1 MINHETKDF
10 FIGQLYLWAKQ
21 NHRPLPWKKEADPYL
36 IWLSE
41 IILQQTRVA
50 QGLPYYNNFKNR
62 FPNVFA
68 LAAAPEDEV
77 LKLWQG
83 LGYYSRAR
91 NLHYSAQF
99 IAREYKG
106 RFPETYDEIRT
117 LKGVGPYTAAAIASF
132 AYQLP
137 HAVVDGNVS
146 RVLSRFLG
154 IDTPI
159 DSNKGKQLFQ
169 ELASALLDTQKPGKY
184 NQHLMDFGATH
195 CTPQK
200 PKCTNCPLQNK
211 CIAFHKQQ
219 VHKLPVKGKKL
230 IKTNRYFHYLILRF
244 DQRTLIK
251 KRTEADI
258 WKHLYEFPLL
268 ETDQS
273 NLSFEK
279 IRNLNLPLNDCWKS
293 ENLTSLKQAGP
304 RKHQLTHQTI
314 VAHFWELELKEINT
328 NQLPEDFICINWKNL
343 DKFAFPRIIDW
354 YLKDNSL
361 NLFSQLQ

>member
-1 MINHETKDF
+1 MINQETKDF
-10 FIGQLYLWAKQ
+10 FIGQLYLWARQ

-41 IILQQTRVA
+41 IILQQTRVE

-62 FPNVFA
+62 FPNVLT
-68 LAAAPEDEV
+68 LADAPEDEV

-91 NLHYSAQF
+91 NLHYTAKF

-106 RFPETYDEIRT
+106 KFPETYEEIRM

-154 IDTPI
+154 IDSPI
-159 DSNKGKQLFQ
+159 DSHQGKQLFQ
-169 ELASALLDTQKPGKY
+169 ELASTLLDTEKPGKY
-184 NQHLMDFGATH
+184 NQRLMDFGATH
-195 CTPQK
+195 CTPRQ
-200 PKCTNCPLQNK
+200 PKCSNCPLQQQ
-211 CIAFHKQQ
+211 CFAFQNQKTDS
-219 VHKLPVKGKKL
+219 LPVKGKKL
-230 IKTNRYFHYLILRF
+230 TKTNRYFHYFVFRF
-244 DQRTLIK
+244 NGQTLIR
-251 KRTEADI
+251 KRIETDI
-258 WKHLYEFPLL
+258 WKHLYEFPML
-268 ETDQS
+268 ETDRPG
-273 NLSFEK
+273 LDFEK
-279 IRNLNLPLNDCWKS
+279 IRRLKTPLHDCWKA
-293 ENLTSLKQAGP
+293 ENLISVQQAGP
-304 RKHQLTHQTI
+304 RKHQLTHQSI
-314 VAHFWELELKEINT
+314 IAHFWKLELKEIT
-328 NQLPEDFICINWKNL
+328 PEQLPEDFICINWKNL